1 MLPRHRS
8 DLVPD
13 LIRSGLLLIRS
24 GLLVIRS
31 GLLVF
36 LVLVPAPAS
45 AWGAAA
51 HRYIMGRAI
60 DLLPADIKPFFD
72 HYRDELVLR
81 VNDPDTWRVAGW
93 DEGPNH
99 FVDFGRPDLGPYPFA
114 GLPRD
119 YGAAVEKFGIDPL
132 KRIGMLPWREAE
144 EFGNLRRA
152 FDGFRR
158 SGPYAP
164 GDTVLFA
171 AVASHYIQDAHMPL
185 HASNNNDGQLTGQT
199 GLHARFETGLFE
211 HYQSKL
217 TINPAAMAP
226 IANPR
231 DAAFDTLLASHQL
244 VERLLQA
251 DRQAA
256 MGRETYDDVYFERF
270 FVNARTLLEQQIS
283 ASISA
288 TAALITGAWE
298 AAGKP
303 ALRTVVP
310 PAVQRVR

>member
-1 MLPRHRS
+1 MLRS
-8 DLVPD
+8 SVLV
-13 LIRSGLLLIRS
+13 LLLTI
-24 GLLVIRS
+24 
-31 GLLVF
+31 
-36 LVLVPAPAS
+36 VPTQAF
-45 AWGAAA
+45 AWGVAA

-72 HYRDELVLR
+72 RYRDELVLR

-93 DEGPNH
+93 EDGPNH

-119 YGAAVEKFGIDPL
+119 YSSAVEKFGIDTL

-152 FDGFRR
+152 FESFKRNGM
-158 SGPYAP
+158 YAP
-164 GDTVLFA
+164 SDTVLFA

-199 GLHARFETGLFE
+199 GLHARFETSLFE
-211 HYQSKL
+211 RYQSKF
-217 TINPAAMAP
+217 TINPVATAP

-231 DAAFDTLLASHQL
+231 DVAFDTLLASYRL
-244 VERLLQA
+244 VDRLLQA
-251 DRQAA
+251 DKQAA
-256 MGRETYDDVYFERF
+256 AGRETYDDVYFERF
-270 FVNARTLLEQQIS
+270 FVSARPILEQQIA

-303 ALRTVVP
+303 VLRATMP

>member
-1 MLPRHRS
+1 MLPRLRWS
-8 DLVPD
+8 VLC
-13 LIRSGLLLIRS
+13 ILLIPT
-24 GLLVIRS
+24 
-31 GLLVF
+31 
-36 LVLVPAPAS
+36 PAF
-45 AWGAAA
+45 AWGVAA

-72 HYRDELVLR
+72 RYRDELVLR

-93 DEGPNH
+93 DDGPNH

-119 YGAAVEKFGIDPL
+119 YGAAVEKFGIEAL
-132 KRIGMLPWREAE
+132 KRIGMLPWRESE

-158 SGPYAP
+158 NGQYAP
-164 GDTVLFA
+164 SDAVLFA

-199 GLHARFETGLFE
+199 GLHARFETALFE
-211 HYQSKL
+211 RYQSKL
-217 TINPAAMAP
+217 TINLPAMP
-226 IANPR
+226 PVVNPR
-231 DAAFDTLLASHQL
+231 DAAFDTLLTSHQL
-244 VERLLQA
+244 VARLLDADKQA
-251 DRQAA
+251 ST
-256 MGRETYDDVYFERF
+256 GRDAYDEVYFERF
-270 FVNARTLLEQQIS
+270 FVNARPILEQQIA

-303 ALRTVVP
+303 VLRTVIP
-310 PAVQRVR
+310 PPVQRVR

>member
-1 MLPRHRS
+1 MRIG
-8 DLVPD
+8 V
-13 LIRSGLLLIRS
+13 LLL
-24 GLLVIRS
+24 LLVS
-31 GLLVF
+31 
-36 LVLVPAPAS
+36 VPTPAS

-51 HRYIMGRAI
+51 HRFIMGRAI
-60 DLLPADIKPFFD
+60 DLLPAGIRPFFD

-93 DEGPNH
+93 DEGSNH
-99 FVDFGRPDLGPYPFA
+99 FVDFGRPDLGAYPFA
-114 GLPRD
+114 ALPRD
-119 YGAAVEKFGIDPL
+119 YNAAVEKFGIDVL

-152 FDGFRR
+152 FERFSRNDT
-158 SGPYAP
+158 YAP

-185 HASNNNDGQLTGQT
+185 HASNNNDGQLTGQS
-199 GLHARFETGLFE
+199 GLHARFETALFE
-211 HYQSKL
+211 RYQSTL
-217 TINPAAMAP
+217 TIHPAAAVS

-231 DAAFDTLLASHQL
+231 DAAFETLLASHQL

-251 DRQAA
+251 DTQAA
-256 MGRETYDDVYFERF
+256 RGRDAYDEVYFERF
-270 FVNARTLLEQQIS
+270 FANVRPVLEERIS

-298 AAGKP
+298 AAGRP
-303 ALRTVVP
+303 ALRTVVTP
-310 PAVQRVR
+310 PVQRVR